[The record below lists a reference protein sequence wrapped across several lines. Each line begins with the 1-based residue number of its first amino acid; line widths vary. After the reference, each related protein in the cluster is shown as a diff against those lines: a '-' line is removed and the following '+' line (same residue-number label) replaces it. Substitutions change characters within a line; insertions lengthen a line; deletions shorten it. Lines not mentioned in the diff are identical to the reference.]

1 MSSVGITVTLGPISS
16 WWYYMAFPSLF
27 LPHVPGCDTLRLI
40 FTIINSFLLYLFA
53 LLAAMVSI
61 QLTHW
66 LILSR
71 DGSVKNLT

>member
-53 LLAAMVSI
+53 LLAGENGEHPVHTLANP
-61 QLTHW
+61 L
-66 LILSR
+66 
-71 DGSVKNLT
+71 